1 MGETVIGEKLD
12 SLFHMSRP
20 LDTDLEDYHAKYS
33 NVLVF
38 LTDTKRQLKYRGQL
52 FLTEDKNTIFFLQA
66 PIITD
71 LTSLENQGILF
82 TDFSLTDPVLDYL
95 IMVQSHKE
103 LLEKSQKLNK
113 QLERSINIAE
123 SASQKYFSSLEGR
136 HARSLEPACCD

>member
-1 MGETVIGEKLD
+1 
-12 SLFHMSRP
+12 MSRP

-113 QLERSINIAE
+113 QLERY
-123 SASQKYFSSLEGR
+123 KHR
-136 HARSLEPACCD
+136 RSLSAHPVPLKKETISRTRLLRLRWESIG